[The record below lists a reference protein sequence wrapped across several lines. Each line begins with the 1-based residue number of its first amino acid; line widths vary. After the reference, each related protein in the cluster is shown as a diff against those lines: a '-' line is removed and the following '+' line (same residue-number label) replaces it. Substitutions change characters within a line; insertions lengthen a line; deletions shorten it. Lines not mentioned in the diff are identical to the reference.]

1 MNLLDILFPKRCVNC
16 KKAGDYVCQN
26 CFIYISFD
34 TKSLCLICNRPSFNS
49 LTHPVCKR
57 KYSIDGCFSAISYN
71 KIAKKLISNF
81 KYKPYLTDL
90 KIFLSEL
97 FVESIIQNE
106 NFMAQVSNPSA
117 SSGWVFVP
125 VPLFSSKLRKRGYNQ
140 SEILAKALS
149 KKFNFQSQNI
159 LERIKDTKNQFKL
172 LKHEREE
179 NMKDAF
185 ILKARVGPLSQH
197 NIFLVDDIVTTG
209 STLKEAAKA
218 LKRAGANKVFGLTL
232 ARD

>member
-34 TKSLCLICNRPSFNS
+34 TKSLCLICNS

-106 NFMAQVSNPSA
+106 NFMAQ
-117 SSGWVFVP
+117 
-125 VPLFSSKLRKRGYNQ
+125 
-140 SEILAKALS
+140 
-149 KKFNFQSQNI
+149 
-159 LERIKDTKNQFKL
+159 
-172 LKHEREE
+172 
-179 NMKDAF
+179 
-185 ILKARVGPLSQH
+185 
-197 NIFLVDDIVTTG
+197 
-209 STLKEAAKA
+209 
-218 LKRAGANKVFGLTL
+218 
-232 ARD
+232 